1 MKCPVC
7 WSNKAYYRQ
16 PRGWIDRLPRLLLL
30 VPLKC
35 HHCFHKFHVPW
46 FLTWGKELEPPVMRQ
61 ASDAPTRPSVAQ
73 RHFATT
79 ATNDRQAECGERAN
93 PRGRTPDANCSPAT

>member
-16 PRGWIDRLPRLLLL
+16 PRGWTDRLPSLLLL

-46 FLTWGKELEPPVMRQ
+46 FLTWGQDLEPPVTRRP
-61 ASDAPTRPSVAQ
+61 SDAPTRPSVAQ
-73 RHFATT
+73 KHFANTT
-79 ATNDRQAECGERAN
+79 ASDRSPE
-93 PRGRTPDANCSPAT
+93 PIGRRNAATR